1 MTAVHSLTI
10 LSAELAQSFLQRLGE
25 HIEQNINIMN
35 QEGIIIASRDTSRI
49 GSYHDAAH
57 RLIRSQS
64 AKEEIEEQDD
74 PAPGVK
80 PGVNL
85 PIQHRGET
93 IGVVGVTGRP
103 AEVRSLAYAVKISL
117 ETFMELE
124 ALRDKMLRQQAGM
137 NRFIAKLLNPES
149 MDDTSLHE
157 LARRTGYEAALPRTA
172 ILITLPPG
180 METEA
185 GLRILKEQQNRS
197 KQDIL
202 AATPQGDIL
211 LFKALGQTKGFS
223 LGSWEEDITTFWRA
237 LQHDLPASQFYVSM
251 MQKDVSR
258 YHLAY
263 REILWLKGHIHQT
276 DNKPVMLYRHV
287 MDLLTDPTLRW
298 ELVSLFE
305 HPLEGIRQNA
315 GGSLPHWLSETLLAL
330 VRADYA
336 IQEAADRLHLHRNS
350 LANRIKKINDLVGID
365 LITDIRWR
373 DFFRVLAYF
382 MNQTVHNAQQ

>member
-1 MTAVHSLTI
+1 MAPDFSSTI

-35 QEGIIIASRDTSRI
+35 QEGIIIASRDPSRI
-49 GSYHDAAH
+49 GNYHDAAH

-64 AKEEIEEQDD
+64 AKEEIAEQDD

-85 PIQHRGET
+85 PIQHKGET

-124 ALRDKMLRQQAGM
+124 TLRDKMLRQQAGM

-157 LARRTGYEAALPRTA
+157 LARRTGYVASLPRTA
-172 ILITLPPG
+172 ILISLYPG
-180 METEA
+180 METES
-185 GLRILKEQQNRS
+185 GIRILKEQQNRN
-197 KQDIL
+197 KQDIIT
-202 AATPQGDIL
+202 ATPQGDIL
-211 LFKALGQTKGFS
+211 LFKAQSQTSFFG
-223 LGSWEEDITTFWRA
+223 LRAWELDIKAVCGA
-237 LQHDLPASQFYVSM
+237 LQNYLPASHFYVSM
-251 MQKDVSR
+251 VQKDVSR

-263 REILWLKGHIHQT
+263 RELLWLKGHRNET
-276 DNKPVMLYRHV
+276 ENKPLMLYQHV
-287 MDLLTDPTLRW
+287 MELLTDPTRRG

-305 HPLEGIRQNA
+305 YTIEGIRQNA
-315 GGSLPHWLSETLLAL
+315 GGTLPLWLSETLLAL
-330 VRADYA
+330 VRSDYA
-336 IQEAADRLHLHRNS
+336 IQEAADQLNLHRNS

-365 LITDIRWR
+365 VIAESRWR
-373 DFFRVLAYF
+373 DYIRVLTYF
-382 MNQTVHNAQQ
+382 INQTVHNAQQ